1 MQVFR
6 VLRWVSFAIICL
18 IAAACSPS
26 EEVAREDDEGGTGG
40 GSVTV
45 WSWRTED
52 IEGYERIFET
62 FTEETGIEVE
72 FEAHLNTEYDTILE
86 TALKGGKGP
95 DVMQLRAYGGLQQHI
110 DAGYLVPLDGAID
123 RLDEFSPQ
131 ALAGAQGLED
141 GRIYGVPFALQTL
154 QVFYNKTTFA
164 DNGIEVPE
172 TYADFTAAAEKLK
185 GAGVTPIAAGGGDVW
200 TLPILH
206 SVVGAEVY
214 GGDGFVDGILSGEED
229 FTSPEF
235 IESVEAVGDL
245 MPYLPDEPAGV
256 AYTDTQIMF
265 TQDQAAMFIGG
276 SWEAGYF
283 SSTNPEL
290 DFGTFPMPPRDSD
303 EGLVPWFTDGS
314 YGVNAQSPNT
324 EEAQQLVEWMASEEY
339 GQLFVDELK
348 QISPVPGVE
357 FDDPIMQEMVAAY
370 ESAPTPYLLLVYFRY
385 GDPTGT
391 DLIGEDIQKMMLG
404 DLNPSEVG
412 ASLDKGVSQWFKPG
426 ELEEVTDVQS

>member
-1 MQVFR
+1 MHVFR

-18 IAAACSPS
+18 IAAACAPS
-26 EEVAREDDEGGTGG
+26 EDVADESGDESG
-40 GSVTV
+40 GSITV

-52 IEGYERIFET
+52 VTGYEKIFET
-62 FTEETGIEVE
+62 FTEDTGIEVE
-72 FEAHLNTEYDTILE
+72 FKAHLNTEYDTILE

-110 DAGYLVPLDGAID
+110 DAGYLVPLDGEIE

-131 ALAGAQGLED
+131 ALAGAEGLKD
-141 GRIYGVPFALQTL
+141 GRIYGVPFAIQTL
-154 QVFYNKTTFA
+154 QVFYNKAIFA
-164 DNGIEVPE
+164 ENDIEVPE
-172 TYADFTAAAEKLK
+172 TYEEFTAAADKLK
-185 GAGVTPIAAGGGDVW
+185 SAGITPIAAGGGDTW

-214 GGDGFVDGILSGEED
+214 GGDGFVDGILSGDED

-235 IESVEAVGDL
+235 VESVEAISDL
-245 MPYLPDEPAGV
+245 TPYLPEEPAGV
-256 AYTDTQIMF
+256 AYTDTQILF
-265 TQDQAAMFIGG
+265 TQEQAAMFIGG

-283 SSTNPEL
+283 SSTNPDL
-290 DFGTFPMPPRDSD
+290 DFGTFPMPSREGG
-303 EGLVPWFTDGS
+303 EGLVSWFTDGS
-314 YGVNAQSPNT
+314 YGVNAQSPKT

-339 GQLFVDELK
+339 GQQFVDELN

-357 FDDPIMQEMVAAY
+357 FDDPVLQEMVADY
-370 ESAPTPYLLLVYFRY
+370 ESAHTPYLLLVYFRY

-404 DLNPSEVG
+404 DLSPQEVG

-426 ELEEVTDVQS
+426 ELEEVADVQS